1 MATTNGSSGYGTPQ
15 RDGAM
20 SMPPTNGTPM
30 TQTTPDDATGQSGG
44 FSAATNGRKRK
55 ADGTSS
61 RGVANLTP
69 EQLAKK
75 RANDREAQRAI
86 RERTRNQIET
96 LERRIKELESQQ
108 PFQELQNALRQREQV
123 QAENDDLKRRMQTI
137 FSLLQPVAASQG
149 LNGSNLAAATA
160 QQSPLPMPQ
169 HQPQSQQP
177 PAPPP
182 QALMYPSQ
190 PTTLYDQPPF
200 AQHHLHPDLRNIQP
214 AQQPQPPRPN
224 QSPAS
229 AARQYA
235 QAAQA
240 AQLQQQQ
247 QHQQQQHPHAHAHP
261 QQQQRFSPHQHFQTA
276 IAPAGVPQQ
285 QQLVPDMP
293 NQSFGNFLVEDRK
306 VRPTSPPQRD
316 LIPTPTADVPV
327 HMRLPRNQEAT
338 NALDSVMLDFMT
350 ERRRA
355 AAQGTPSSSLVGP
368 AYPSISSLLNP
379 ARAPKSHPLSKLF
392 TDVLA
397 NLPEIDQIP
406 EQVACLY
413 IMFLVMRWRIAPTQE
428 NFERLP
434 EWIRPIRCQLE
445 VSHPIWFDNVPWPWM
460 RDRMIKNCAAYPN
473 ERFGPLYCQTLSLN
487 WPYDPQQCLLPRANS
502 VQGAEATSAAVLD
515 DDEEFMI
522 NPVFESHMRN
532 LSNWSVGSSFA
543 NAMPEL
549 VEGVRIKDR

>member
-240 AQLQQQQ
+240 AQLQQQ

>member
-30 TQTTPDDATGQSGG
+30 TQTTPDATGPPGYP
-44 FSAATNGRKRK
+44 AATNGRKRK

-108 PFQELQNALRQREQV
+108 PFQELQTALRQREQV

-149 LNGSNLAAATA
+149 LNDLAAATA

-169 HQPQSQQP
+169 HQPQQSSH
-177 PAPPP
+177 PP
-182 QALMYPSQ
+182 QALMYPQQ
-190 PTTLYDQPPF
+190 PPPHYEQPPF

-214 AQQPQPPRPN
+214 VQQPQPPRPN

-247 QHQQQQHPHAHAHP
+247 HQQQVP
-261 QQQQRFSPHQHFQTA
+261 QQQRFSPHQHFQPTL
-276 IAPAGVPQQ
+276 APALAQQ
-285 QQLVPDMP
+285 QQHTQMGAEMP
-293 NQSFGNFLVEDRK
+293 NQGFGSFLIEERK
-306 VRPTSPPQRD
+306 VRPTSPLLRD
-316 LIPTPTADVPV
+316 LIPTAMADVPV
-327 HMRLPRNQEAT
+327 HMRLPRNQDAT
-338 NALDSVMLDFMT
+338 NQLDSVMLDFMT
-350 ERRRA
+350 ERRKA

-434 EWIRPIRCQLE
+434 EWIRPIRSQLE

-473 ERFGPLYCQTLSLN
+473 ERFGPLYCQSLSLN

-532 LSNWSVGSSFA
+532 LSNWSVGSAFA
-543 NAMPEL
+543 NNMPEL

>member
-1 MATTNGSSGYGTPQ
+1 MMATTNGSSGYGTPQ
-15 RDGAM
+15 RDGTM
-20 SMPPTNGTPM
+20 SIPPANGTPM
-30 TQTTPDDATGQSGG
+30 SHSTPDA
-44 FSAATNGRKRK
+44 SAPPGAYPAVTNGRKRK

-169 HQPQSQQP
+169 HHPQQA

-190 PTTLYDQPPF
+190 PPNLYDQPPF

-214 AQQPQPPRPN
+214 TQQPQPPRPN

-247 QHQQQQHPHAHAHP
+247 QQQP
-261 QQQQRFSPHQHFQTA
+261 QQQQRFSPHQHFQPTL
-276 IAPAGVPQQ
+276 APAPLPQH
-285 QQLVPDMP
+285 QLVPEMP
-293 NQSFGNFLVEDRK
+293 NQGFGNFLAEDRK
-306 VRPTSPPQRD
+306 VLPQSPSVRD
-316 LIPTPTADVPV
+316 LMPTPTADMPV
-327 HMRLPRNQEAT
+327 HVRLPRNLEAPT
-338 NALDSVMLDFMT
+338 CPLDSVMLDFTT
-350 ERRRA
+350 ERRKA

-434 EWIRPIRCQLE
+434 EWIRPTRSQLE

-460 RDRMIKNCAAYPN
+460 RDRMIKNASAYPN
-473 ERFGPLYCQTLSLN
+473 ERYGPLYCQDLSLN

-502 VQGAEATSAAVLD
+502 VHGAEATSAAVLD

-532 LSNWSVGSSFA
+532 LSNWSIGPAFA

-549 VEGVRIKDR
+549 VEGVPIKPR

>member
-15 RDGAM
+15 RDGTM
-20 SMPPTNGTPM
+20 SIPPANGTPLSHS
-30 TQTTPDDATGQSGG
+30 TPDP
-44 FSAATNGRKRK
+44 AAQPGAYPAVTNGRKRK

-149 LNGSNLAAATA
+149 LNDLAAATA

-169 HQPQSQQP
+169 HHPQQA

-190 PTTLYDQPPF
+190 PPNLYDQPPF

-214 AQQPQPPRPN
+214 TQQSQPPRAN

-247 QHQQQQHPHAHAHP
+247 QQQP
-261 QQQQRFSPHQHFQTA
+261 QQQQRFSPHQHFQPTL
-276 IAPAGVPQQ
+276 APAPVPQH
-285 QQLVPDMP
+285 QLVSEMP
-293 NQSFGNFLVEDRK
+293 NQSFGSFLAEDRK
-306 VRPTSPPQRD
+306 VLPPSPSARD
-316 LIPTPTADVPV
+316 LMPTPSADMPV
-327 HMRLPRNQEAT
+327 HMRLPRNLEAAT
-338 NALDSVMLDFMT
+338 CPLDSVMLDFTT
-350 ERRRA
+350 ERRKA

-434 EWIRPIRCQLE
+434 EWIRPIRSQLE

-460 RDRMIKNCAAYPN
+460 RDRMIKNASAYPN
-473 ERFGPLYCQTLSLN
+473 ERYGPLYCQDLSLN
-487 WPYDPQQCLLPRANS
+487 WPYDPQQCLLPRASS
-502 VQGAEATSAAVLD
+502 VHGAEATSAAVLD

-532 LSNWSVGSSFA
+532 LSNWSIGPAFA
-543 NAMPEL
+543 NNMPEL
-549 VEGVRIKDR
+549 AEGVPVKPR

>member
-15 RDGAM
+15 RDGTM
-20 SMPPTNGTPM
+20 SMPPANGTPLSH
-30 TQTTPDDATGQSGG
+30 TTPDATAQPG
-44 FSAATNGRKRK
+44 AYPAVTNGRKRK

-149 LNGSNLAAATA
+149 LNDLAAATA

-169 HQPQSQQP
+169 HHPQQAP
-177 PAPPP
+177 PPPP

-190 PTTLYDQPPF
+190 PPNLYDQPPF

-214 AQQPQPPRPN
+214 TQQPQPPRPN

-247 QHQQQQHPHAHAHP
+247 QQQQQP
-261 QQQQRFSPHQHFQTA
+261 QRFSPHQHFQPTL
-276 IAPAGVPQQ
+276 APAPLPQHQIVPE
-285 QQLVPDMP
+285 MP
-293 NQSFGNFLVEDRK
+293 NQSFGNFLAEDRK
-306 VRPTSPPQRD
+306 VLPPSPSVRDLMPTS
-316 LIPTPTADVPV
+316 TADMPV

-338 NALDSVMLDFMT
+338 CQLDSVMLDFAT
-350 ERRRA
+350 ERRKA

-434 EWIRPIRCQLE
+434 EWIRPIRSQLE

-460 RDRMIKNCAAYPN
+460 RDRMIKNASAYPN
-473 ERFGPLYCQTLSLN
+473 ERYGPLYCQDLSLN

-502 VQGAEATSAAVLD
+502 VHGAEATSAAVLD

-532 LSNWSVGSSFA
+532 LSNWSIGPAFA

-549 VEGVRIKDR
+549 VEGVRIKER

>member
-149 LNGSNLAAATA
+149 LNDLAAATA

-169 HQPQSQQP
+169 HQPQPQ
-177 PAPPP
+177 P

-247 QHQQQQHPHAHAHP
+247 HQQQHPHAHAHP

-306 VRPTSPPQRD
+306 VRLTSPSQRD

-473 ERFGPLYCQTLSLN
+473 ERFGPVYCQTLSLN